1 MVLSYAADIAAAL
14 LIIVSFV
21 NGAKKGFIK
30 SVWKLAAWILTI
42 VLTMAFLT
50 PAYEYAKTL
59 PVRNTIKESITVR
72 LSEKASSEIV
82 SPEEAAADRGLGLP
96 VFLEK
101 NLDFSAL
108 TQKTEE
114 SIDAVLEGI
123 AEDLTDI
130 ILKIAVFVILF
141 LAIRLLLWIAFH
153 LLDLTSKL
161 PVIKG
166 ANKLLGGV
174 MGLISMLFVIYIVCA
189 FVSFF
194 ASGNEVVEV
203 INSSYIVK
211 YFYNNNILLRLAF
224 GI

>member
-1 MVLSYAADIAAAL
+1 MVLSYTADIVAAL

-21 NGAKKGFIK
+21 NGTRKGFVK

-42 VLTMAFLT
+42 VLTMALLT
-50 PAYEYAKTL
+50 PAYEYARTL
-59 PVRNTIKESITVR
+59 PVRNTIKESIT
-72 LSEKASSEIV
+72 LKLNEKASEEIASE
-82 SPEEAAADRGLGLP
+82 EEAAKQSLGLP
-96 VFLEK
+96 AFLEK

-114 SIDAVLEGI
+114 SVDAVLEGI

-130 ILKIAVFVILF
+130 ILKIAVFVLLF
-141 LAIRLLLWIAFH
+141 LAIRLLLWAVF
-153 LLDLTSKL
+153 LLLNLTSKL
-161 PVIKG
+161 PVIKS

-189 FVSFF
+189 LISFF
-194 ASGNEVVEV
+194 ASGDEVLEV

-211 YFYNNNILLRLAF
+211 YFYNNNVLLHLAF